1 MSSTPADIE
10 SMKSRFNEVGRLL
23 NEKAAELTESNRD
36 TVLPEINK
44 LKAEFDDLFAKIVE
58 AQKKGGQ
65 RKSRKR
71 ITRKK
76 RTTRRR

>member
-1 MSSTPADIE
+1 MSDIE
-10 SMKSRFNEVGRLL
+10 TMKSRFNEVGRLL
-23 NEKAAELTESNRD
+23 NDKAKELTDSNRE

-44 LKAEFDDLFAKIVE
+44 LKAEFDELFAKIVA
-58 AQKKGGQ
+58 AQTKGGQ

-76 RTTRRR
+76 RTRRNVA